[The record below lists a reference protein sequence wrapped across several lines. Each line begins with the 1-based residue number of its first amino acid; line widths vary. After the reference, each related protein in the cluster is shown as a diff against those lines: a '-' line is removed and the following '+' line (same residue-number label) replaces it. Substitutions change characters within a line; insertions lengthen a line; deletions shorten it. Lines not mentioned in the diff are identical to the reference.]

1 MQTFLPPTDPDH
13 SINYAKFCEMVEKN
27 TDGRVKITLFPV
39 GAIVQAPELM
49 SATRDGVLEVSSWS
63 VGYGQGA
70 IPILGIIDGL
80 PMTFQNGRELAE
92 ILWDFGLSELS
103 RDAYNKYGVYLLG
116 HHPQSCCGLGMLS
129 TKPVRT
135 LADLKGLKI
144 RTHGS
149 FVEFWRRLGC
159 GTVAAP
165 LSEVYLALTT
175 GVVDGVTTDWSA
187 HIIFKFVEVAKYGV
201 LPSMIGATGGH
212 IIVNPKAWNSLP
224 DDLKHIVSLTWR
236 DWASWSE
243 RYFQPY
249 LRASHGGS
257 HEAVIKDLKDRGIK
271 FTTLSPADQAKM
283 LEIAMKMWDDTAAK
297 DPLSAKGVDIIK
309 NYYKKIGRLK

>member
-1 MQTFLPPTDPDH
+1 MKNKVKVVLVLLAFVLLGTLAPISFATAQAPAPVYKWKMQTFLPPTDPDH

-116 HHPQSCCGLGMLS
+116 HHPQSCCGLGLLS

-144 RTHGS
+144 RSHGS

-165 LSEVYLALTT
+165 LSEVYMALTT

-187 HIIFKFVEVAKYGV
+187 HIIFKFVEVGKYGV
-201 LPSMIGATGGH
+201 LTIHDRSY
-212 IIVNPKAWNSLP
+212 
-224 DDLKHIVSLTWR
+224 R
-236 DWASWSE
+236 WAHHRKS
-243 RYFQPY
+243 
-249 LRASHGGS
+249 
-257 HEAVIKDLKDRGIK
+257 
-271 FTTLSPADQAKM
+271 
-283 LEIAMKMWDDTAAK
+283 
-297 DPLSAKGVDIIK
+297 
-309 NYYKKIGRLK
+309 